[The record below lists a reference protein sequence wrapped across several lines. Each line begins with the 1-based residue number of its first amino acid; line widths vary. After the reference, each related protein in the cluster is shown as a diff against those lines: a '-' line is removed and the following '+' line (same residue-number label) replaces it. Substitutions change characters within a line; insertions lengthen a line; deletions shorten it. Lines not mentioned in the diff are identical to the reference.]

1 MTQVPNEP
9 PRHPVFARCI
19 RDLGTEFLIAHRIAR
34 LYTLPGMAGAP
45 RVFLTGLA
53 AIRDMPSLLA
63 TLRLNSS
70 LDAKLL
76 GAEAKQVVEQLNEAL
91 SSDVAKGEAPEA
103 AFERWVQGMGA
114 LLLRHEGDRRFDP
127 KILLEQQL
135 SMGGNGLRTDMA
147 LARFGLERVLGRE
160 PEVQLPAP
168 VLPRDEV
175 PSRGEGR
182 VEVIELGDLV
192 YGWWAGGE
200 KPLMDAL
207 GDARSAVRFRWVHGI
222 TGYRAGSVFAAGF
235 AEALRE
241 AVPERFWEVIEKI
254 YRWQNDVGARVTR
267 EVVRDLPVDPDAVL
281 ARASAPDIM
290 EKVQRDQAMVTTC
303 AIPPIRPAF
312 VVGRKLFLGR
322 EKYPELAAEVRRLAS
337 VF

>member
-135 SMGGNGLRTDMA
+135 SMGGMA
-147 LARFGLERVLGRE
+147 CGQTWRL
-160 PEVQLPAP
+160 
-168 VLPRDEV
+168 
-175 PSRGEGR
+175 
-182 VEVIELGDLV
+182 
-192 YGWWAGGE
+192 
-200 KPLMDAL
+200 
-207 GDARSAVRFRWVHGI
+207 
-222 TGYRAGSVFAAGF
+222 
-235 AEALRE
+235 
-241 AVPERFWEVIEKI
+241 
-254 YRWQNDVGARVTR
+254 
-267 EVVRDLPVDPDAVL
+267 
-281 ARASAPDIM
+281 RASAWSGCWAASPRFSF
-290 EKVQRDQAMVTTC
+290 QRPC
-303 AIPPIRPAF
+303 SPRRGAF
-312 VVGRKLFLGR
+312 AR
-322 EKYPELAAEVRRLAS
+322 
-337 VF
+337 